1 MIKRGQVF
9 SEYDHDCEICDR
21 SGTIDARRLGPPE
34 EVGRGD
40 GRLCWACGGVSEGM
54 KNAKR

>member
-21 SGTIDARRLGPPE
+21 RGRRLGPPE